1 METKYFLYFLTGG
14 VVVSVVT
21 YFASHAKG
29 LLAAFLAN
37 LPVVTM
43 ITFLTIYFESGEKAV
58 VSYAEGLVVMLFPWL
73 AYIFSVVFL
82 TKKIGLLPALVIGV
96 SLYLVCAYFII
107 NAKKFFL

>member
-1 METKYFLYFLTGG
+1 MEIKYFLYFFTGG
-14 VVVSVVT
+14 IVVSLVT

-29 LLAAFLAN
+29 LLAAFFAN

-58 VSYAEGLVVMLFPWL
+58 VSYAEGLIIMLFPWL

-82 TKKIGLLPALVIGV
+82 TKKIGLLSSLMIGF
-96 SLYLVCAYFII
+96 SLYLVCAYFIMSL
-107 NAKKFFL
+107 KKLF

>member
-1 METKYFLYFLTGG
+1 MVLPILQAM
-14 VVVSVVT
+14 S
-21 YFASHAKG
+21 KG

-58 VSYAEGLVVMLFPWL
+58 VSYAEGLVIMLFPWL

-82 TKKIGLLPALVIGV
+82 TKKTGLLPSLVIGV